1 MTIREQQ
8 VTGKKKNNYSRL
20 ADNNQHREINH
31 QRSSSE
37 FRAASSDFGLIGIEE
52 KRLNSVRL
60 STQNKAFFNF
70 QSSGFS
76 TDSASPAQ
84 EIQRAMPSSTWLSV
98 QPKVV
103 ITGVYSRYFSL
114 IPLSFYDINQPLP
127 TVKIDQNETNNL
139 ELVDKLN
146 DLDLV
151 IRYQFDE
158 TLANEIRKIV
168 PKAQFRFLYSGWL
181 IQLKL
186 KSQNQKYLVGIHAA
200 QNHVAIALFKKGVLH
215 LFNTFPK
222 ENEQDVS
229 YFGLYS
235 IQELGFPVAQCHLQ
249 LSGSSTETE
258 ALLPVLNQ
266 YIKAVELVET
276 PTEFTS
282 ENSEEFSRFY
292 PINQLYLC
300 V

>member
-1 MTIREQQ
+1 MTE
-8 VTGKKKNNYSRL
+8 NNE
-20 ADNNQHREINH
+20 HRAFSS

-37 FRAASSDFGLIGIEE
+37 IRAASSDFGLIGLEE
-52 KRLNSVRL
+52 KRLSSARL

-70 QSSGFS
+70 QSNGFS
-76 TDSASPAQ
+76 ADSASLSQ
-84 EIQRAMPSSTWLSV
+84 ELKKALPTSSWLSV
-98 QPKVV
+98 QPKV
-103 ITGVYSRYFSL
+103 IIFGVYSRYFSL
-114 IPLSFYDINQPLP
+114 IPLSFYDINQPLSNI
-127 TVKIDQNETNNL
+127 TIDQHSTENL
-139 ELVDKLN
+139 QLIDKLN

-151 IRYQFDE
+151 IRYGFDE
-158 TLANEIRKIV
+158 NLANEIRKTL

-181 IQLKL
+181 IQLQL

-200 QNHVAIALFKKGVLH
+200 NNHVAIALFKKGVLH

-249 LSGSSTETE
+249 LSGSSAETE

-266 YIKAVELVET
+266 YIKTVELAET
-276 PTEFTS
+276 PTEFMS